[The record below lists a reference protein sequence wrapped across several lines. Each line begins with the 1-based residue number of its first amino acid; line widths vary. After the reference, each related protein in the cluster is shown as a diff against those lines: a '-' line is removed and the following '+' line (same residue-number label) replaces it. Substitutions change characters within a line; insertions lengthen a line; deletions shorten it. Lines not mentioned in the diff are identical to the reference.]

1 MKKHR
6 LQPAIFICA
15 FVLVLCFTTGP
26 SAKVEWEILKD
37 ITLTEEPRDIAV
49 APDGATAYI
58 LCGKSVQV
66 YSVREN
72 KVTGNIPL
80 TGDFSQIAVA
90 PSGEQLFVTNTA
102 GKQLSVIQI
111 SQVFEIPKGTSPVI
125 GKADAPVTVYA
136 FLDYQWPY
144 CSRVYPVLEQLLKK
158 YPEKVNMVIKHFP
171 LRMHKFAEK
180 A

>member
-1 MKKHR
+1 MKNHR
-6 LQPAIFICA
+6 LHPAIFICA

-37 ITLTEEPRDIAV
+37 ITLTDEPRDIAV
-49 APDGATAYI
+49 APDGATAFI
-58 LCGKSVQV
+58 LCGKSVQI

-90 PSGEQLFVTNTA
+90 PSGEQLFLTNAA

-111 SQVFEIPKGTSPVI
+111 SQVYDIHKGTSPVI
-125 GKADAPVTVYA
+125 GKADAPVTVFA
-136 FLDYQWPY
+136 FLDYQ
-144 CSRVYPVLEQLLKK
+144 
-158 YPEKVNMVIKHFP
+158 
-171 LRMHKFAEK
+171 
-180 A
+180 